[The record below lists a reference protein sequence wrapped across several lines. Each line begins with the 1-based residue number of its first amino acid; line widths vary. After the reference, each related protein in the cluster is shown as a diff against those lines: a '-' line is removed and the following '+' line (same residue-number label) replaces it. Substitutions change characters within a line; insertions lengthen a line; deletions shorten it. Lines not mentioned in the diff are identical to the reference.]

1 MATKKAAAT
10 AKAEIPAP
18 TAAETTKP
26 ATKKPAAAKTA
37 TANVTTANVT
47 ISLPKAAVATA
58 KTVVAVGDF
67 NNWNVENATPL
78 KKQKDGSFAA
88 TLELEAGK
96 AYQYRFLLNGE
107 TWENAW
113 DAPQYVASPFG
124 GDNSV
129 VFA

>member
-18 TAAETTKP
+18 TAAEITKP
-26 ATKKPAAAKTA
+26 ATKKPAAAA
-37 TANVTTANVT
+37 SVTTANVT
-47 ISLPKAAVATA
+47 VSLPKAAVATA

-67 NNWNVENATPL
+67 NNWKVENATPL